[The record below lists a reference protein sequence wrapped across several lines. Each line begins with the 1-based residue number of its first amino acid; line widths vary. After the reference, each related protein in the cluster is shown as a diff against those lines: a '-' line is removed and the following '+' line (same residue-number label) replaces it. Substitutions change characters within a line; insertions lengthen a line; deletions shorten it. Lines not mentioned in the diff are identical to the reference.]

1 MSYFENNSSTN
12 TYFIIISTSRTISS
26 INPNGEDLFV
36 TWNKHSHTENNPDA
50 ISYIPEYVVED
61 DFENELEQGC
71 QDWLD
76 AVAAVK
82 YWQQKQD
89 LN

>member
-1 MSYFENNSSTN
+1 MEAALIGEETILVFV
-12 TYFIIISTSRTISS
+12 IIT
-26 INPNGEDLFV
+26 PPGEELFV
-36 TWNKHSHTENNPDA
+36 TWNKHNHTENRPDA
-50 ISYIPEYVVED
+50 LSYIPEYVVED

-82 YWQQKQD
+82 EWQQKQD
-89 LN
+89 LI

>member
-1 MSYFENNSSTN
+1 MEAAL
-12 TYFIIISTSRTISS
+12 IGEQISQVFVV

-36 TWNKHSHTENNPDA
+36 TWNKHNHTENNPDA

-89 LN
+89 LI